1 MIQIGFSQ
9 PIELAWMEAA
19 ATAISTKLPPEE
31 VRKRLHELLADRIA
45 VKSVA
50 HGSSRVKRVAILMT
64 IWVEP
69 RNENLSFRDYSL
81 TLWRSATSIQRV
93 LIHYAVTIVAYPF
106 FFAVATH
113 IGRLLRLQDQFSVEQ
128 LKRRCQEEFGQRDTV
143 AFALT
148 RVVRTMADWGLLIR
162 SGKVGI
168 YRAPATNE
176 NIPQALEHLLMEAF
190 LRAVNERDCL
200 IDNITASPGLFPWQ
214 FRHSS
219 LPEITA
225 NSRLAIRS
233 SDFGGVRVALSG
245 D

>member
-19 ATAISTKLPPEE
+19 ANAVSAGLTPQQ
-31 VRKRLHELLADRIA
+31 VRESLHELLADRIA

-69 RNENLSFRDYSL
+69 RTENLSFRDFAL
-81 TLWRSATSIQRV
+81 TLWRSATGAQRV
-93 LIHYAVTIVAYPF
+93 LIHYAMTIVAYPF
-106 FFAVATH
+106 FLAVSTH
-113 IGRLLRLQDQFSVEQ
+113 IGRLLRLQEHFSVEQ

-148 RVVRTMADWGLLIR
+148 RVLRTLADWGLLIR
-162 SGKVGI
+162 AGKVGI
-168 YRAPATNE
+168 YAAPMATQDN
-176 NIPQALEHLLMEAF
+176 PRLFEHLLIEAC
-190 LRAVNERDCL
+190 LRAGNERDCL
-200 IDNITASPGLFPWQ
+200 IDNITANPGLFPWK

-225 NSRLAIRS
+225 STRLSIRS